1 MKYIS
6 VISILLYT
14 LFFGIG
20 PGSIPLMITAELFTQ
35 GTRPAAMAVSVLV
48 NWFSNF
54 AVGLTFPLM
63 KVSFPHRAVKQFVSL
78 INDPSNANIISSNNE

>member
-6 VISILLYT
+6 VISIFFYT

-35 GTRPAAMAVSVLV
+35 GTRPAAMSVTV
-48 NWFSNF
+48 MFNWFSNF
-54 AVGLTFPLM
+54 AVGLAFPLM
-63 KVSFPHRAVKQFVSL
+63 KVGTQLRSKAFIL
-78 INDPSNANIISSNNE
+78 I

>member
-1 MKYIS
+1 MKFIS
-6 VISILLYT
+6 VISILFYV

-35 GTRPAAMAVSVLV
+35 GTRPAAMSVSVLV

-54 AVGLTFPLM
+54 IVGLTFPLM
-63 KVSFPHRAVKQFVSL
+63 KVSDFFHYYLFV
-78 INDPSNANIISSNNE
+78 D